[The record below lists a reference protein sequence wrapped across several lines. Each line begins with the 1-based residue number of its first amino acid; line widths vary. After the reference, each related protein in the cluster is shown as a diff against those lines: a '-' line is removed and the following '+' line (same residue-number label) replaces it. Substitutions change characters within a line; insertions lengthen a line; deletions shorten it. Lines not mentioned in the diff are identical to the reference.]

1 MKIVHLTWNLEASS
15 MHISQIV
22 SSLHL
27 QQHWSNFEN
36 CIIWSCIDFFSKC
49 ILKNESDR
57 WAFYTVGNISF
68 QKWNVMLVLKNWNSA
83 LSCLHTKKI
92 QPKTFFWFS
101 NQRRIQARRNWV
113 IIGKILILQ
122 FKFAATFET
131 DFPTVSVASFLDVR
145 PTKCTSWTKYA

>member
-83 LSCLHTKKI
+83 LSCIQKKI
-92 QPKTFFWFS
+92 TQKIFLLIFREKSSFKE
-101 NQRRIQARRNWV
+101 IV
-113 IIGKILILQ
+113 YLIIGEILILH
-122 FKFAATFET
+122 FKFAAMFET
-131 DFPTVSVASFLDVR
+131 DFPIVSVLPPSLM
-145 PTKCTSWTKYA
+145 